1 MAEALSYIYYI
12 FDSFVDLIFN
22 RLELFS
28 NVSVGWILISI
39 SLFALL
45 IRSVLNLPKGI
56 NLHRPSETTY
66 YDNYGHLTG
75 FSRRRRL

>member
-12 FDSFVDLIFN
+12 FDSFVDLLFN

-56 NLHRPSETTY
+56 NLHRPSE
-66 YDNYGHLTG
+66 
-75 FSRRRRL
+75 RRL